1 MTNKVVIVHLP
12 VILSGYTE
20 ATDSKR
26 EFVGSTEKQ
35 MKDKQEREDLHALGY
50 GFLAPVS
57 IILDRD
63 YCTLLLERES
73 LAQWKGQIRAFL
85 QDWRGTSRI
94 FLCAWTGTF

>member
-50 GFLAPVS
+50 RLLAPVS
-57 IILDRD
+57 IALDRD
-63 YCTLLLERES
+63 HYLLLPGRES
-73 LAQWKGQIRAFL
+73 LAQWEGQIRTFL
-85 QDWRGTSRI
+85 QVWRGSART
-94 FLCAWTGTF
+94 FL